1 MATLVAAI
9 GFGVASGV
17 VIALGA
23 LGFTLQFGLSN
34 VLNIAYGAFVTMAAF
49 LGYVLVVSWGVNVW
63 LAMALVGIAMGALTV
78 FYYLT
83 LIRGLIRKRA
93 SLGSLAIATVA
104 AGIFFEYLIVAITG
118 PSVLSYGIQAAG
130 TVHLWYV
137 ALPTTQAI
145 IIVVAVALMLAL
157 HLLLTMT
164 TLGRA
169 MRATAV
175 NRTLARSCG
184 IRTER
189 VTTTAWFISGVLAG
203 VAGVAL
209 AMTTAAFDFT
219 LGSTFLIV
227 MISAAVVG
235 GVGQPYGAMV
245 GGLVI
250 GLATQ
255 IGAAFWNP
263 VYSDVIAFV
272 LLVLMLLLRPTGLL
286 GLQARRQD
294 VAW

>member
-1 MATLVAAI
+1 MATFVAAL

-49 LGYVLVVSWGVNVW
+49 FGYMLVSWGINAW
-63 LAMALVGIAMGALTV
+63 LAMALVGIVMGVLTV
-78 FYYLT
+78 LYYLT
-83 LIRGLIRKRA
+83 LIRGLIRRRA

-104 AGIFFEYLIVAITG
+104 AGIFFEYLIVALAG
-118 PSVLSYGIQAAG
+118 PAVRSYGIEG
-130 TVHLWYV
+130 GHTLHIWYI
-137 ALPTTQAI
+137 ALPATQAI
-145 IIVVAVALMLAL
+145 IIVVAALLMLGL

-245 GGLVI
+245 GGLLI

-272 LLVLMLLLRPTGLL
+272 LLVLMLLVRPAGLL